1 MIIPEEDLK
10 DNYSIEILSKRYN
23 LYKQSY
29 LDVEKLKKQ
38 GLNIRHQNPPE
49 DITENI
55 VKFIIRKY
63 DNEPNIIWS
72 KGIINKKWKISG
84 DLFSNNFNPEIK
96 SFTSNGPMQFSPS
109 KKFDVLYCLDMRNW
123 IDDKLIL
130 WKIDISSS
138 SENYLNIKVNKK
150 ETIGDQIKNKRR
162 PHINFN
168 YFIQQV
174 EYFSTKIFEN
184 SFANLIND

>member
-10 DNYSIEILSKRYN
+10 DNYSIEILNNRYN
-23 LYKQSY
+23 TYRKSY
-29 LDVEKLKKQ
+29 LEVENFKKL
-38 GLNIRHQNPPE
+38 GINIRHQNPPE

-72 KGIINKKWKISG
+72 KGIINKKYKISG
-84 DLFSNNFNPEIK
+84 DLYSNNFNPEIK
-96 SFTSNGPMQFSPS
+96 SFTSNGPMQFSPT
-109 KKFDVLYCLDMRNW
+109 KNFDVLYCLDMRNW

-138 SENYLNIKVNKK
+138 SEKYLNIKVNKN
-150 ETIGDQIKNKRR
+150 ETIKDQIKNKRR

-168 YFIQQV
+168 YFYQQV
-174 EYFSTKIFEN
+174 EDYSTKIFEN
-184 SFANLIND
+184 SFTYLINN

>member
-72 KGIINKKWKISG
+72 KGILNKKWKISG

-109 KKFDVLYCLDMRNW
+109 KNFDVLYCLDMRNW
-123 IDDKLIL
+123 IDDNLIL
-130 WKIDISSS
+130 WKINISSS
-138 SENYLNIKVNKK
+138 SEIYMNIKVNKK

-168 YFIQQV
+168 SFFEQIK
-174 EYFSTKIFEN
+174 EYSTKIFED
-184 SFANLIND
+184 SFTNLINN